1 MVERG
6 DDAQVLV
13 QWREGGG
20 LESYSYDVRCLFL
33 CPNDHMKHTKV
44 VNRCC
49 KDMVLHHGLLNETTD
64 LQLSD
69 QLPDMAAQAIGY
81 RQMLDYLQH
90 DNFAQHD
97 CDALNAYL
105 NGCQEG

>member
-20 LESYSYDVRCLFL
+20 LESYSYNVRCLFL

-44 VNRCC
+44 V
-49 KDMVLHHGLLNETTD
+49 D
-64 LQLSD
+64 
-69 QLPDMAAQAIGY
+69 
-81 RQMLDYLQH
+81 
-90 DNFAQHD
+90 
-97 CDALNAYL
+97 
-105 NGCQEG
+105 